1 MKVLL
6 KKDICES
13 HKLCTGPIEISQ
25 KLLKYASQKKGKKKG
40 KKKKKRGR
48 YPNGYLLKNGQVC
61 ESYDV

>member
-25 KLLKYASQKKGKKKG
+25 KLLKYASQKKGKKK
-40 KKKKKRGR
+40 KKRGR

-61 ESYDV
+61 ESYDI